1 MVDVLEHAGAK
12 LRAELYT
19 LARQEREIRRA
30 IGNRVL
36 NSESVEDLRIQRRE
50 LRESAEDLSCAI
62 VELESTAP

>member
-1 MVDVLEHAGAK
+1 MTEVMEAAGAK

-19 LARQEREIRRA
+19 LAREERTLRREV
-30 IGNRVL
+30 GNRIL
-36 NSESVEDLRIQRRE
+36 NGESVADLRIQRRE